1 MRNESVA
8 VLDVRSYEV
17 TFFLGSKGVNDTF
30 VFYGSHTEQYDGFS
44 TEGFYDEDSF
54 RRAVVAAVTS
64 VRQNYEGVIGEIY
77 VGVPSAFIS
86 LQTKG
91 HTLSFPRKRKISAQ
105 DIDLLYESGLNELL
119 SEKRCVRRSNMYF
132 ALADNRKYFS
142 ATDLFG
148 VPTTLLK
155 GALCY
160 YFISD
165 AFFHAANAV
174 LNDLGFE
181 CVRFLPASL
190 AQSLYLLP
198 EKRREGYAF
207 LLDVGFLTSSV
218 SVVYGN
224 GIVHEET
231 FDYGLATAIVELMRE
246 LDVDY
251 ATAQEILRA
260 TDVSGGSVPKE
271 LVWTSENGELSFSVQ
286 QINDVVKCA
295 LDMLCEKVETFFQK
309 YYRDKT
315 TVALAVNPISLTG
328 EGLLGIAGA
337 SEHISKRLNRLT
349 EIVVPDLPY
358 YDKPTFSSRIALLN
372 MAIKDREKRGWL
384 YRFFNNFGGKKK

>member
-8 VLDVRSYEV
+8 VLDVRSYEI

-30 VFYGSHTEQYDGFS
+30 VFYGSHTQPYDGFS
-44 TEGFYDEDSF
+44 TEGLYDEDSF

-64 VRQNYEGVIGEIY
+64 VRQNYEGVIGEIF
-77 VGVPSAFIS
+77 VGVPSAFLS

-105 DIDLLYESGLNELL
+105 DIDLLYESGLSELL
-119 SEKRCVRRSNMYF
+119 SEQRCIRRSNMYF
-132 ALADNRKYFS
+132 SLADNQKYFS
-142 ATDLFG
+142 AGDLFG

-155 GALCY
+155 GALSY

-165 AFFHAANAV
+165 AFYQTASSV
-174 LNDLGFE
+174 LNDLGFGK
-181 CVRFLPASL
+181 VRFLPSTL
-190 AQSLYLLP
+190 AQALYLLP

-207 LLDVGFLTSSV
+207 LLDVGFLTTSI

-231 FDYGLATAIVELMRE
+231 FDYGMATALVELMRT
-246 LDVDY
+246 LDIDY

-260 TDVSGGSVPKE
+260 TDVSGGSVSKE
-271 LVWTSENGELSFSVQ
+271 LTWTNENGEFSFPVQ
-286 QINDVVKCA
+286 RINDVVKCA
-295 LDMLCEKVETFFQK
+295 LDRLCEQIESFFEK

-328 EGLLGIAGA
+328 EGLPGIAGA
-337 SEHISKRLNRLT
+337 AEHIAKRLNRLT
-349 EIVVPDLPY
+349 ETVAPDLPY

-372 MAIKDREKRGWL
+372 MAIGDREKRGFM
-384 YRFFNNFGGKKK
+384 YRFFNKFGGKKK